1 FNLVIRAA
9 DVPTWNDLG
18 PAGEGVVMSTPWH
31 PGLGYPGTDAV
42 TERHLEEVG
51 RPADPV
57 IGSAYALVEILAD
70 AIERAGTLD
79 HDAVRDAIAATDGLS
94 TIIGPITFREDG
106 TAPVPNP
113 HMQRV
118 GGAIELV
125 WPAESATADLVY
137 PAP

>member
-1 FNLVIRAA
+1 VH
-9 DVPTWNDLG
+9 T
-18 PAGEGVVMSTPWH
+18 
-31 PGLGYPGTDAV
+31 
-42 TERHLEEVG
+42 
-51 RPADPV
+51 
-57 IGSAYALVEILAD
+57 LVEILAD

-113 HMQRV
+113 HMQRI
-118 GGAIELV
+118 GGAIELI
-125 WPAESATADLVY
+125 WPDESATADLVY